1 MTEFQSRRE
10 LREAE
15 RQGLVPKPEQ
25 VFDLPT
31 GQINLPTP
39 GDHIEQNSQDLPSVN
54 EMLTRK
60 RIREMERLGLLDPL
74 TGAVAVPA
82 QPESASRAYDEVL
95 AETEEPITSSINT
108 VAPLAPA
115 TPVAPEASVP
125 MTPEVSSPAV
135 TESNLATASAP
146 KLAAQP
152 IQATDIF
159 HEMAVDLSARKPRL
173 GIILG
178 VILAV
183 LAGLGVAAYMLG
195 IFK

>member
-1 MTEFQSRRE
+1 MSEFQSRRE

-15 RQGLVPKPEQ
+15 RQGLVSKPEQ

-31 GQINLPTP
+31 GQINLPNP
-39 GDHIEQNSQDLPSVN
+39 GNQIEQNPQDLPSVN

-82 QPESASRAYDEVL
+82 QPESASRVYDEVL
-95 AETEEPITSSINT
+95 AETEEPITSSITT
-108 VAPLAPA
+108 VAPVGSASS
-115 TPVAPEASVP
+115 VAPVASVP
-125 MTPEVSSPAV
+125 MTPVVSSPAV
-135 TESNLATASAP
+135 TEPSLATASAP
-146 KLAAQP
+146 QPAAQP

-159 HEMAVDLSARKPRL
+159 HEMAVDLNARKPRL

-178 VILAV
+178 VILVV
-183 LAGLGVAAYMLG
+183 LAGLGVAAYMLD

>member
-1 MTEFQSRRE
+1 MSEFQSRRE

-15 RQGLVPKPEQ
+15 RQGLVSKPEQ

-31 GQINLPTP
+31 GQINLPNP
-39 GDHIEQNSQDLPSVN
+39 GNQIEQNPQDLPSVN

-82 QPESASRAYDEVL
+82 QPESASRVYDEVL
-95 AETEEPITSSINT
+95 AETEEPITSSITT
-108 VAPLAPA
+108 VAPVGSA
-115 TPVAPEASVP
+115 TSVAPVASVP
-125 MTPEVSSPAV
+125 MTPVVSSPAV
-135 TESNLATASAP
+135 TEPSLATASAP
-146 KLAAQP
+146 QPAAQP

-159 HEMAVDLSARKPRL
+159 HEMAVDLNARKPRL

-178 VILAV
+178 VILVV
-183 LAGLGVAAYMLG
+183 LAGLGVAAYMLD

>member
-31 GQINLPTP
+31 GSIRLP
-39 GDHIEQNSQDLPSVN
+39 EAS

-60 RIREMERLGLLDPL
+60 RIREMEREGLLDPL
-74 TGAVAVPA
+74 TGSVPV
-82 QPESASRAYDEVL
+82 SASAEADSEPEQAAAVQRSYDEVL
-95 AETEEPITSSINT
+95 AETEEPITSSISAVVQPT
-108 VAPLAPA
+108 VATPAPA
-115 TPVAPEASVP
+115 TPAPTSLP
-125 MTPEVSSPAV
+125 PV
-135 TESNLATASAP
+135 TAP
-146 KLAAQP
+146 KPVAAEP
-152 IQATDIF
+152 VAATDIF
-159 HEMAVDLSARKPRL
+159 HSMALDAKSRKPHL
-173 GIILG
+173 GIVIA

-183 LAGLGVAAYMLG
+183 LAGAGASAYMLG

>member
-25 VFDLPT
+25 IFDLPT
-31 GQINLPTP
+31 GQIQLPDSASTP
-39 GDHIEQNSQDLPSVN
+39 LLVEAQDVASVS

-74 TGAVAVPA
+74 TGTVQVPA
-82 QPESASRAYDEVL
+82 SPAVEPRTYDSVL
-95 AETEEPITSSINT
+95 AETEEPITSSINL
-108 VAPLAPA
+108 ASAASQAPA
-115 TPVAPEASVP
+115 TSAPSAPFTPQPAASAAPRVVHERTAAEPVAP
-125 MTPEVSSPAV
+125 
-135 TESNLATASAP
+135 
-146 KLAAQP
+146 
-152 IQATDIF
+152 TDIF
-159 HEMAVDLSARKPRL
+159 HEMAVDLSAKKPRV
-173 GIILG
+173 G
-178 VILAV
+178 VILAMILVV